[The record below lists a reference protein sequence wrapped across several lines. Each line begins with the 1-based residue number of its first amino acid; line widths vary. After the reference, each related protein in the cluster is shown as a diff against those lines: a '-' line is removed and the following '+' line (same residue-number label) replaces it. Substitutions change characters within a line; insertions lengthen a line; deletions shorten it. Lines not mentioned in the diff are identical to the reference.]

1 MNGLPTKKYVPPFI
15 DQCILPKDQVAG
27 YHGPRMVLMT
37 SRMKLV
43 IPLVATLF
51 AGSALAQ
58 ESRDPNDADELK
70 HAFETP
76 RKFSDRPITVQL
88 RGGIDTLVGLIGLT
102 AAYDVEN
109 HLALGVGA
117 GTNGE
122 GLQLAVFARVRP
134 FIWESRRTRTLRALA
149 FEGSFSTGPGVVR
162 SIDIPAGEGRPDPSG
177 TLHWSRVSWIQGEV
191 VYEVRTVS
199 GFSFTVGSG
208 VAVPIHSQGPWCS
221 GDAPWCSMNSRTS
234 AEPLPTVTVGVGHDL

>member
-1 MNGLPTKKYVPPFI
+1 
-15 DQCILPKDQVAG
+15 
-27 YHGPRMVLMT
+27 MT

-43 IPLVATLF
+43 IPLVATVF

-58 ESRDPNDADELK
+58 ESKGLNDADELK
-70 HAFETP
+70 HAIDPP
-76 RKFSDRPITVQL
+76 RKFTDRPITIQL

-102 AAYDVEN
+102 ASYDVEN
-109 HLALGVGA
+109 HLTLGVGA
-117 GTNGE
+117 GTDAA

-134 FIWESRRTRTLRALA
+134 FIWENRRTRTLRALA

-162 SIDIPAGEGRPDPSG
+162 SSDLPVPMGEGRDPSG

-208 VAVPIHSQGPWCS
+208 VAVPAHSQGPWCS
-221 GDAPWCSMNSRTS
+221 GDAQWCSMNARPS
-234 AEPLPTVTVGVGHDL
+234 APVLPTMTVGIGHDL